1 MSSVNDLEALKRVLI
16 ESVTPELWPELIEHI
31 YTTERRNIRP
41 GETFARH
48 YFNRSDEERFLKG
61 QLLESDAR
69 FFEKNVLD
77 NLIKICGSE
86 SDSHSI
92 VKSAKL
98 TVDERNVSNL
108 SLGLL
113 IINRKLFSQTT
124 DKFFSR
130 GRGEGAE
137 VIKERET
144 CISHMILLLRSLA
157 SGEKIQFFDYIFI
170 YLFLC
175 CFWYY
180 AKPMFGFV
188 NEWPLLD
195 KVSFLQ
201 GYGIFQH
208 ATGFTRGSVDPI
220 IDVYKNIL
228 VEGGETYYDLRHRCL
243 GSHLWG

>member
-1 MSSVNDLEALKRVLI
+1 MASANDMETLKRVLI
-16 ESVTPELWPELIEHI
+16 ESVIPELWPELIEHI
-31 YTTERRNIRP
+31 YTTKRRNIRP
-41 GETFARH
+41 GETFASH
-48 YFNRSDEERFLKG
+48 HFNRSDEERFLKL
-61 QLLESDAR
+61 QLLESHAR
-69 FFEKNVLD
+69 FFEKNILD
-77 NLIKICGSE
+77 NLIKICGLE

-98 TVDERNVSNL
+98 IVDERNVSDL
-108 SLGLL
+108 SIGLL
-113 IINRKLFSQTT
+113 IINRNLFAQTT
-124 DKFFSR
+124 EKYFSR
-130 GRGEGAE
+130 RKEEGSE
-137 VIKERET
+137 VIKEEET
-144 CISHMILLLRSLA
+144 CISHMTFLLRSLG

-175 CFWYY
+175 CYWYY

-195 KVSFLQ
+195 KVAFLQ

-228 VEGGETYYDLRHRCL
+228 VEGGETYYDLRHQL
-243 GSHLWG
+243 LVFG